1 MLILKNLVNPV
12 RQLMRK
18 QILLVALCLLTA
30 CAHTTQPAP
39 EKTETEP
46 PRINSVDVV
55 KAMPQETT
63 LAPGESG
70 VVPVRL
76 QIKNGYHVNAN
87 PPSQSYLKATEI
99 ELKPAEGIS
108 VEFIT
113 YPDPLIRTFAF
124 SETPLKVYEGET
136 ELKVQLKADKSA
148 SPGKHNLSAK
158 LRVQACDDKVCY
170 APGAMD
176 VTVPVNVK

>member
-1 MLILKNLVNPV
+1 
-12 RQLMRK
+12 MRK
-18 QILLVALCLLTA
+18 TCSLLVGLCLLAA
-30 CAHTTQPAP
+30 CAGTQTNQQN
-39 EKTETEP
+39 ESEP

-55 KAMPQETT
+55 KVMPQETT
-63 LAPGESG
+63 LTPGESG
-70 VVPVRL
+70 DALVRL
-76 QIKNGYHVNAN
+76 QITNGYHVNAN

-99 ELKPAEGIS
+99 ELKPADGIS

-113 YPDPLIRTFAF
+113 YPDPLMRSFSF

-136 ELKVQLKADKSA
+136 NLKVRLKADKSA
-148 SPGKHNLSAK
+148 KAGIHNLSAK

-170 APGAMD
+170 APGALD

>member
-1 MLILKNLVNPV
+1 
-12 RQLMRK
+12 MRK
-18 QILLVALCLLTA
+18 QILLVGLCLLTA
-30 CAHTTQPAP
+30 CAHTQPQSASP

-46 PRINSVDVV
+46 PRINSIDVV
-55 KAMPQETT
+55 KALPQETT
-63 LAPGESG
+63 LAQGESG

-99 ELKPAEGIS
+99 EIKPAEGIS

-113 YPDPLIRTFAF
+113 YPDPLVRTFAF

-136 ELKVQLKADKSA
+136 ELKVELKADKRA
-148 SPGKHNLSAK
+148 SQGKHNLSAK

-170 APGAMD
+170 APGAID
-176 VTVPVNVK
+176 LTVPVNVK

>member
-1 MLILKNLVNPV
+1 MKKLIL
-12 RQLMRK
+12 
-18 QILLVALCLLTA
+18 VAVLCCLLTA
-30 CAHTTQPAP
+30 CARSRVVENDNDAP
-39 EKTETEP
+39 Q
-46 PRINSVDVV
+46 INSVDVV
-55 KAMPQETT
+55 KVLPQETT
-63 LAPGESG
+63 LAHGESG
-70 VVPVRL
+70 DLLVRL
-76 QIKNGYHVNAN
+76 EIKNGYHVNAN

-113 YPDPLIRTFAF
+113 YPDPLMKSFSF

-136 ELKVQLKADKSA
+136 NLKVRLKADKTA
-148 SPGKHNLSAK
+148 TPGKHNLSAK

-170 APGAMD
+170 APGALD

>member
-1 MLILKNLVNPV
+1 MKRLLPL
-12 RQLMRK
+12 LLLS
-18 QILLVALCLLTA
+18 LLVAG
-30 CAHTTQPAP
+30 CAKAP
-39 EKTETEP
+39 KNDEDL

-70 VVPVRL
+70 DLHVRL
-76 QIKNGYHVNAN
+76 QIREGYHVNAN
-87 PPSQSYLKATEI
+87 PPSLPYLKATEI
-99 ELKPAEGIS
+99 ELKPADGIS

-113 YPDPLIRTFAF
+113 YPDPLVRTFAF

-136 ELKVQLKADKSA
+136 NLKVRLKADKSA
-148 SPGKHNLSAK
+148 APGKHNLSAK
-158 LRVQACDDKVCY
+158 LRVQACDEKLCY
-170 APGAMD
+170 APGSLD

>member
-1 MLILKNLVNPV
+1 MKH
-12 RQLMRK
+12 
-18 QILLVALCLLTA
+18 LLPLLLLCLLVTA
-30 CAHTTQPAP
+30 CAKAP
-39 EKTETEP
+39 TNSTNDEP

-55 KAMPQETT
+55 KVMPQETT
-63 LAPGESG
+63 LTPGESG
-70 VVPVRL
+70 DALVRL
-76 QIKNGYHVNAN
+76 QIANGYHVNAN

-113 YPDPLIRTFAF
+113 YPDPLIRTFSF

-136 ELKVQLKADKSA
+136 NLKVRLKADKSA

-170 APGAMD
+170 APGALD